1 MSPMQIFGF
10 KNNKKFIFIKNLLH
24 PLNLESDIFLIAAN
38 GPICFTG
45 MEQSWEKATR
55 PSPEI

>member
-1 MSPMQIFGF
+1 MQIFGF